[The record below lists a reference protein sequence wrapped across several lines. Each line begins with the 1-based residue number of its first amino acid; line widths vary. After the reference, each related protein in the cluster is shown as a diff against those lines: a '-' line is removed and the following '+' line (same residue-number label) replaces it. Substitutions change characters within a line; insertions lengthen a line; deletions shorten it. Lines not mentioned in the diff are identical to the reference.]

1 MNRYA
6 LITGASSGI
15 GHELATLFARDSH
28 NVILVARREEKL
40 TRFARKLEENF
51 NIKAHVLINDLS
63 QLQSARGIYDWVS
76 KNKFRVDFL
85 INNAGF
91 VVYGSFSG
99 TRWEDELRMM
109 QLHMETTTH
118 LIKLFLQ
125 DMLRNERGRILIV
138 GSTGSFVPGPFVSVY
153 CATKSYLLSL
163 SEALAEELRGSGVTI
178 TTLCPGG
185 TKTEFEAK
193 AIRKQP
199 FKPRSGGM
207 QAEKVA
213 SIAYRALIRG
223 KRIAIPGLLNKIQ
236 VFAIR
241 FLPRTLV
248 TRLTG
253 MIMSEY

>member
-1 MNRYA
+1 MSFA

-15 GHELATLFARDSH
+15 GYELATLFAREKH
-28 NVILVARREEKL
+28 NIVLVARREEKL
-40 TRFARKLEENF
+40 NEIARTLEQNY
-51 NIKAHVLINDLS
+51 NVKAHALIIDLCKS
-63 QLQSARGIYDWVS
+63 QSAQEIYDWVR
-76 KNKFRVDFL
+76 KNDLRIDFL
-85 INNAGF
+85 VNNAGF

-109 QLHMETTTH
+109 QLHMETATH

-125 DMLRNERGRILIV
+125 DMIRNKRGRILNV
-138 GSTGSFVPGPFVSVY
+138 GSIGSYVPGPYVSVY

-185 TKTEFEAK
+185 TKTEFEEN
-193 AIRKQP
+193 AIRKQSI
-199 FKPRSGGM
+199 KPSSRGM
-207 QAEKVA
+207 EAEKVA
-213 SIAYRALIRG
+213 RIAYRALMKG
-223 KRIAIPGLLNKIQ
+223 KRIVVPGLLNKIQ

-241 FLPRTLV
+241 FLPRALV

-253 MIMSEY
+253 MMMSE